1 MTPSVFFDGS
11 ISISFIG
18 SAPLA
23 YLSPAFAFVGRLSA
37 VLALCVMFAS
47 SSNAALVRHVAGGK
61 LIGASGVEI
70 ASATYNVEFVD
81 GSCVSVF
88 NGCNNAGADFLFHTV
103 AEAQAASLSLLAI
116 VLSNSP
122 DGLFD
127 DDPSQTFGCSHLVK
141 CDVLTPF
148 SIDTF
153 FVARAASNYVAEIDD
168 AANVEYMSEVSFNLS
183 STDYAVWAR
192 WSLAPASSVPEPSSL
207 ALLGV
212 AGVALGLSQRRRRFR
227 ANTRAQ

>member
-1 MTPSVFFDGS
+1 M
-11 ISISFIG
+11 
-18 SAPLA
+18 AL
-23 YLSPAFAFVGRLSA
+23 LSPAFAFVGQLA
-37 VLALCVMFAS
+37 AALALCVMFAA
-47 SSNAALVRHVAGGK
+47 SSNAALVRIVDGGGK
-61 LIGASGVEI
+61 LIGASGVEV
-70 ASATYNVEFVD
+70 AGVSYNVEFVD

-88 NGCNNAGADFLFHTV
+88 DGCDEAGADFLFHTV
-103 AEAQAASLSLLAI
+103 ADAQAASLSLLAI
-116 VLSNSP
+116 VLTNSP

-148 SIDTF
+148 SIDTL

-168 AANVEYMSEVSFNLS
+168 TANVEYMSEVSFNLS
-183 STDYAVWAR
+183 STDYVVWAR

-227 ANTRAQ
+227 ANARAQ